1 MTTID
6 RVEST
11 TATTRS
17 GVATELARALVPF
30 VGGDLPVRLTARD
43 GSEAALEPVRTSS
56 WS

>member
-6 RVEST
+6 RLEST

-30 VGGDLPVRLTARD
+30 VGGDLPVRLPARD
-43 GSEAALEPVRTSS
+43 GSEAALEPVWTAS

>member
-6 RVEST
+6 RLEST

-17 GVATELARALVPF
+17 GVATELARALAPF
-30 VGGDLPVRLTARD
+30 VGGDLPVRLTTRD
-43 GSEAALEPVRTSS
+43 GSEAALEPVPTAN